1 MEENSIVPPP
11 INFNCWKH
19 HAGFIKKQIES
30 INDIQ
35 ELDEIKMLVP
45 KIGESQ
51 MDLYYGNY
59 SPIKIS
65 EHIIHYLNRHKI
77 TSLEQYNNWLTKE
90 GKEYQLIELSDKSIW
105 TLRLGED
112 AERYVHLHP
121 GRYSPKTI
129 RVRSLTLKT
138 SIFVLCW
145 ERINKGQ
152 QADIEVINMIRKKY
166 LNEPPIKFVSKESGL
181 GKLLELFREKV

>member
-1 MEENSIVPPP
+1 VEENCIVPPP

-19 HAGFIKKQIES
+19 HSGFIKKQIGS
-30 INDIQ
+30 IGDIQ
-35 ELDEIKMLVP
+35 ELDELKILLL

-51 MDLYYGNY
+51 MDLYYGDY
-59 SPIKIS
+59 SPLKIS
-65 EHIIHYLNRHKI
+65 EYIIHHLNQNKI
-77 TSLEQYNNWLTKE
+77 ISSEQYNTWLAQD

-105 TLRLGED
+105 TLRRGED
-112 AERYVHLHP
+112 VERYVHLHP

-129 RVRSLTLKT
+129 RVRALTLKT

-145 ERINKGQ
+145 ERINIGQ
-152 QADIEVINMIRKKY
+152 QADIKVINMMRRKY
-166 LNEPPIKFVSKESGL
+166 LNDPPLKFISKESGL